1 MDSEKKA
8 LRKLPHYSREKYL
21 TAFLLG
27 FLTFILCVGP
37 ILFFEEGYFIYYGD
51 YNLQQIPFY
60 NLVNDAVRG
69 GQFGWNW
76 FTDLGS
82 DLMTSY
88 SFYLFGSPF
97 FWLTV
102 LLPRA
107 WVSYSLPFLLALK
120 HGIASLTAYVYIRRF
135 VKNKNASLIGAMLYT
150 FSGFQLFNIFF
161 NHFHDVTAFFPLM
174 LIAMEENINNR
185 RRGWFALIV
194 GLMATINYYFFAGQ
208 AVFLVL
214 YFLIRLP
221 SKDFHVTWKKFFLLL
236 IEAVVG
242 TGLAAF
248 ILLPSALGLLGNYR
262 ISEHH
267 YGQTFV
273 IYDDNT
279 TIWRV
284 IQTFF
289 MPSDP
294 PAYPILFD
302 SDYCKWASI
311 GGYFPLF
318 GMVGV
323 ITYIRTM
330 KKHWAT
336 RLFVLSV
343 IFALI
348 PFFNGLFQMANSFY
362 YARWFYMP
370 ILIMAMMTARSLD
383 MEDTDF
389 MPAIKISALMLLFFG
404 AVSLLPDKLA
414 DGTYIWFTM
423 TTYTTYFYITLAIA
437 GVSLLVTGYIFDAKK
452 RSIRIGTPAVITTM
466 LFCAGCLCTM
476 IFFGALTPQSAKFYI
491 ENTAGYSD
499 KIYEKV
505 TEDNYFRI
513 DCSDDAENYNMFWK
527 LPCIRTFQSVVSPS
541 IMEFYDNVNIE
552 RNVASRPDVSHYTL
566 RSLFSVKYYYREATD
581 EYSYQALQEKKE
593 SSDQSLSGA
602 NNLKNK
608 LFGSDPAVD
617 LHGAVIDITDY
628 LPGFEYLETRD
639 GFEIYENKL
648 YVPMGFA
655 YDTYITDQ
663 TRESISKADYERLL
677 MKAVLLEDSDVEKYH
692 KLLTEYTTDDFK
704 SPTKEDYTEWC
715 KEKQAV
721 SCSSFSYNSHGFKAS
736 ITLDKPSLVFFSV
749 PYSDG
754 WSAKVNNADTEIAKV
769 SHGMMAV
776 MCGKGTSSIV
786 FSYKTPG
793 LKAGVIISLASFFIL
808 LLYIA
813 VSRAGS
819 SEKDNYPFG
828 HSYDYDSTYKIA
840 GSLYYCS
847 APARKKKKKKKQ
859 DAEPE
864 ENRPKWRAY

>member
-8 LRKLPHYSREKYL
+8 LRKLPHYSREKYI
-21 TAFLLG
+21 TAFILG

-60 NLVNDAVRG
+60 NLVNDAVRS

-76 FTDLGS
+76 FTDLGT

-102 LLPRA
+102 FLPRA
-107 WVSYSLPFLLALK
+107 WVSYSLPFLLAIK
-120 HGIASLTAYVYIRRF
+120 HGVASLTAYTYIRRF
-135 VKNKNASLIGAMLYT
+135 VKNKNAALIGAMLYS

-185 RRGWFALIV
+185 RRGWFALVV
-194 GLMATINYYFFAGQ
+194 GLMAAINYYFFAGQ

-214 YFLIRLP
+214 YFLVRVP
-221 SKDFHVTWKKFFLLL
+221 AKDFNVTWKKFLLL
-236 IEAVVG
+236 LLEAVVG

-248 ILLPSALGLLGNYR
+248 IILPSALGLLGNYR
-262 ISEHH
+262 ITEHN
-267 YGQTFV
+267 YGLNFV

-279 TIWRV
+279 TIWRI

-302 SDYCKWASI
+302 SDYGKWASI

-323 ITYIRTM
+323 ITYMRTM

-336 RLFVLSV
+336 RLTVLCI

-348 PFFNGLFQMANSFY
+348 PFLNSLFQMANEYY

-383 MEDTDF
+383 QEDIDF
-389 MPAIKISALMLLFFG
+389 MPAVKISAAMLVVFG
-404 AVSLLPDKLA
+404 IISVLPDKLS
-414 DGTYIWFTM
+414 DGSYIWFTM
-423 TTYTTYFYITLAIA
+423 TTHTTYFYINLAIA
-437 GVSLLVTGYIFDAKK
+437 GFSLLITGYIFDAKK
-452 RSIRIGTPAVITTM
+452 RGIRTGFPAVITTT
-466 LFCAGCLCTM
+466 LFCAGCLCSM
-476 IFFGALTPQSAKFYI
+476 IYFGAATPEDAKNYIAMSAD
-491 ENTAGYSD
+491 YSD
-499 KIYEKV
+499 KVYENV
-505 TEDNYFRI
+505 SEDNFFR
-513 DCSDDAENYNMFWK
+513 SDISDNLENYNMFWE

-541 IMEFYDNVNIE
+541 IMEFYDSIKVM
-552 RNVASRPDVSHYTL
+552 RDVGSRPDISHYTIRGL
-566 RSLFSVKYYYREATD
+566 LSVKYFYREETD
-581 EYSYQALQEKKE
+581 EYNYQELQKKKDQSE
-593 SSDQSLSGA
+593 SS
-602 NNLKNK
+602 
-608 LFGSDPAVD
+608 SDFNRKFYGN
-617 LHGAVIDITDY
+617 GAVTELNAAVYDITEY
-628 LPGFEYLETRD
+628 LPGFEYIETRD
-639 GFEIYENKL
+639 GYEIYENTL

-655 YDTYITDQ
+655 YDTYMTQSTAD
-663 TRESISKADYERLL
+663 SISKTDYEKLL
-677 MKAVLLEDSDVEKYH
+677 MKSLLLEDSDVEKYH
-692 KLLTEYTTDDFK
+692 KMLTELTKDDIK
-704 SPTKEDYTEWC
+704 PPTKEDYTEWC

-721 SCSSFSYNSHGFKAS
+721 SCSSFSFDSHGFKAE

-749 PYSDG
+749 PYSTG
-754 WSAKVNNADTEIAKV
+754 WSARVNNNDADIAKV
-769 SHGMMAV
+769 SHGFMAV
-776 MCGKGTSSIV
+776 KCDKGTSSIV
-786 FSYKTPG
+786 FRYQTPG
-793 LKAGVIISLASFFIL
+793 FKAGTLISFISLFL
-808 LLYIA
+808 LISYIA
-813 VSRAGS
+813 LSRVTG
-819 SEKDNYPFG
+819 DDTDRYPFR
-828 HSYDYDSTYKIA
+828 HSYDYESTCGVA

-847 APARKKKKKKKQ
+847 APARKKKKKKT
-859 DAEPE
+859 DDEPE
-864 ENRPKWRAY
+864 ETRKKWRIY